1 MPDPELSDSIIEHKK
16 HVPYLFVPKIRVNGS
31 EELTRRNI
39 FMPVIYLG
47 ELADVAYPDWQGIKT
62 EITAGAREEAG

>member
-1 MPDPELSDSIIEHKK
+1 MKS
-16 HVPYLFVPKIRVNGS
+16 PKTTTFLVN
-31 EELTRRNI
+31 N

-47 ELADVAYPDWQGIKT
+47 DHADVAYPDWQGIKT

>member
-1 MPDPELSDSIIEHKK
+1 MFAVFNINAFSMFSMKS
-16 HVPYLFVPKIRVNGS
+16 PKTITFIV
-31 EELTRRNI
+31 NI

-62 EITAGAREEAG
+62 ETTAGARGEAG